1 MNILEKTAKLFSN
14 HKFLVYMLFAF
25 LSARVSIDYIGLFMN
40 LEVSILGELS
50 LSRLFVLITIPFTL
64 LFLFLYRK
72 KILETPLTVMFFLII
87 FIDLITIPFTPLSD
101 TKEVLIDSLRILS
114 IVFIYVLSYVGITSY
129 TLFRKLIY
137 VIIASSFVSLIL
149 AIFQFIKGVGYTDVA
164 FSELRIF
171 GAFTHPNVYGTYLLA
186 IISAVLI
193 GISIARTTK
202 ERIILIIILIVE
214 FFALTM
220 TFTRIAWIMGLF
232 IIGAFV
238 IVKNRILALPL
249 FAMVIFSYVALPE
262 IKDRVNE
269 ALTLSPD
276 SSLIWRFN
284 LWHDTIFY
292 TISNNSTW
300 LGNGT
305 GSFMDFANEIRGD
318 LFGDLEPHN
327 EYVRSFVENGLI
339 GLSVF
344 MLYIISFTVI
354 LISRITKLKNKL
366 DKNVFFVLSLLF
378 IALSFASL
386 SDHILRSTPLQWVLM
401 AMLGGAF
408 SISKKSSKEIEKLFA
423 NKPEITHQ

>member
-1 MNILEKTAKLFSN
+1 MNILEKTAKLFDN
-14 HKFLVYMLFAF
+14 HKFLLNLLFVF
-25 LSARVSIDYIGLFMN
+25 LSLRVSIDYIGLFIN
-40 LEVSILGELS
+40 LNVPILGELS

-87 FIDLITIPFTPLSD
+87 FINLITIPFTPLSD

-114 IVFIYVLSYVGITSY
+114 IVFIYVLSYVSITSY
-129 TLFRKLIY
+129 ALFRKLIY

-149 AIFQFIKGVGYTDVA
+149 AALQFIKGVGYTDVA

-171 GAFTHPNVYGTYLLA
+171 GAFTHPNVYGTYLLT
-186 IISAVLI
+186 IISTVLI
-193 GISIARTTK
+193 GIVTAKSTK
-202 ERIILIIILIVE
+202 EKIILIMILIIE

-232 IIGAFV
+232 IIGGFL
-238 IVKNRILALPL
+238 IIKNRILALPL
-249 FAMVIFSYVALPE
+249 FLTVVFSYFALPE
-262 IKDRVNE
+262 IRDRANE

-276 SSLIWRFN
+276 SSLVWRFN
-284 LWHDTIFY
+284 LWHDTVFY
-292 TISNNSTW
+292 TISNNDIW

-339 GLSVF
+339 GLSAFV
-344 MLYIISFTVI
+344 LYIISFTTI
-354 LISRITKLKNKL
+354 LISKITNSK
-366 DKNVFFVLSLLF
+366 DKRARNIFFVLSLLF

-401 AMLGGAF
+401 ALLGGAF
-408 SISKKSSKEIEKLFA
+408 SISKKPKEI
-423 NKPEITHQ
+423 